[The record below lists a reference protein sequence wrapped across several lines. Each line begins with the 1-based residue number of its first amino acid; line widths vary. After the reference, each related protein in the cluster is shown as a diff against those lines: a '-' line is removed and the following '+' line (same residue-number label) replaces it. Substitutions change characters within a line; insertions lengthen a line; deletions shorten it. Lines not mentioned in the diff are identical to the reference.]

1 LGPAAGGRRMSAYSA
16 NSSAYVGVGPN
27 QAGRSGGRRQTLIDQ
42 IPGPGPGVGR
52 RNTASSAE
60 GGRDRECAIM

>member
-1 LGPAAGGRRMSAYSA
+1 MSAYSA

-27 QAGRSGGRRQTLIDQ
+27 QAGRTATRRQTLIDQ
-42 IPGPGPGVGR
+42 IPGPGPGIGR

-60 GGRDRECAIM
+60 GSRDRECVVM